1 MASLVNSTK
10 YLKNEHQSFLYSF
23 KKIEEEMLAISFFEA
38 STVLIPKPD
47 KDIIRKEKLQT
58 NIPGKCRHK
67 KYLKTTSKTNS
78 ITH

>member
-47 KDIIRKEKLQT
+47 KDIIRKEKL
-58 NIPGKCRHK
+58 
-67 KYLKTTSKTNS
+67 
-78 ITH
+78 